1 MPADVCAALTLV
13 SKRLGIEYK
22 EPSFRIKIARLALF

>member
-1 MPADVCAALTLV
+1 MPTDVCTALTLV

-22 EPSFRIKIARLALF
+22 EPSFGIHIARLAYF